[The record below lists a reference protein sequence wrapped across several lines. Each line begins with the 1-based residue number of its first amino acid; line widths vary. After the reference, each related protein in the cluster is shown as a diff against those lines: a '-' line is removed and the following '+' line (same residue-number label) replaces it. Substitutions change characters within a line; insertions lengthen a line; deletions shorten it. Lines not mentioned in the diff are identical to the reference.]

1 MESKIDKASVVN
13 MRKINDKLP
22 KLTSTI
28 EVRSKNNCIK
38 FSAQKFFFIFMIFIS
53 CFKEHT

>member
-28 EVRSKNNCIK
+28 EVRIKNNFKK
-38 FSAQKFFFIFMIFIS
+38 FSSQKIFIFMIFIS
-53 CFKEHT
+53 IFKEHT